1 MAEQVSVSVD
11 DITSI
16 VQKIQHDS
24 VIVTASLETGYGE
37 VEKGTTQIASTNET
51 FNHIA
56 EAVYAMSTSIVT
68 MSSKLEE
75 VAQNTLNINKSV
87 DEIAAVSEQ
96 SAAGIQETSA
106 TIEQAAS
113 SMDEIKNSSVN
124 LAEMA
129 ENLNDQISKFKL

>member
-1 MAEQVSVSVD
+1 MVT
-11 DITSI
+11 TSPE
-16 VQKIQHDS
+16 S
-24 VIVTASLETGYGE
+24 GYGE
-37 VEKGTTQIASTNET
+37 VEKGTMQIASTNET
-51 FNHIA
+51 FNQIA
-56 EAVYAMSTSIVT
+56 DAVQSMSTSIVT

-75 VAQNTLNINKSV
+75 VVQNSLNINKSV

-113 SMDEIKNSSVN
+113 SMDEINNSSVN

-129 ENLNDQISKFKL
+129 ENLNEQISKFKL